1 MKKTSSLYCITAG
14 NPKKV
19 IKPVVWTVLAD
30 LVNLFPFGLL
40 TLAVSSIYLYFGG
53 ALENLNIRTLW
64 IVWGGMAILAIILY
78 FFERKAVHAT
88 YHDGYDASSKGRV
101 QLAEHIRK
109 LPLGF
114 LMS

>member
-1 MKKTSSLYCITAG
+1 MKKTGSLYCITAG

-53 ALENLNIRTLW
+53 TLESLDIRTLW
-64 IVWGGMAILAIILY
+64 IVWGGMAVLAIILY
-78 FFERKAVHAT
+78 FFERKTVHAT
-88 YHDGYDASSKGRV
+88 RCV
-101 QLAEHIRK
+101 
-109 LPLGF
+109 
-114 LMS
+114 

>member
-1 MKKTSSLYCITAG
+1 MKKAGSLYCITAG

-53 ALENLNIRTLW
+53 TSDNIDVR
-64 IVWGGMAILAIILY
+64 MPLY
-78 FFERKAVHAT
+78 CYWMKQR
-88 YHDGYDASSKGRV
+88 
-101 QLAEHIRK
+101 
-109 LPLGF
+109 LPLTQR
-114 LMS
+114 MK

>member
-1 MKKTSSLYCITAG
+1 MKKAGSLYCITAG

-53 ALENLNIRTLW
+53 TSDNIDVRILW
-64 IVWGGMAILAIILY
+64 MVWGGMAFFAIVLY
-78 FFERKAVHAT
+78 FFE
-88 YHDGYDASSKGRV
+88 
-101 QLAEHIRK
+101 
-109 LPLGF
+109 
-114 LMS
+114 